1 MGKTAIIGGS
11 GFDAIDDLQITSRK
25 VARTPY
31 GDPSGIIV
39 SGNLHEKSY
48 VFLPRHG
55 AKHTI
60 PPHKINY
67 RANVWA
73 LKDSGV
79 DTIIALA
86 AVGGIDS
93 TLAPGSIVIPD
104 QLIDY
109 TWGREHTFFD
119 GESGEVHHIGFDAPY
134 SVSLRQ
140 RLIDAASRAHV
151 PVVNKGTYAVTQ
163 GPRFE
168 SPAEILKL
176 ERDGADVV
184 GMTGMPEAALARELE
199 VNYACLALVVNPA
212 AGKGNEPISLDAINR
227 YLQTTSEKALQILKY
242 LP

>member
-1 MGKTAIIGGS
+1 MNKTAIIGGS
-11 GFDAIDDLQITSRK
+11 GFDAIGDLQITARK

-39 SGNLHEKSY
+39 TGTLNENSY

-79 DTIIALA
+79 ERIIALA

-93 TLAPGSIVIPD
+93 ALSPGTVVIPD

-119 GESGEVHHIGFDAPY
+119 GESGEIHHIDFETPY

-140 RLIDAASRAHV
+140 RLIDAANRADI
-151 PVVNKGTYAVTQ
+151 PVVTKGTYAVTQ

-176 ERDGADVV
+176 ERDGADIV

-199 VNYACLALVVNPA
+199 LNYACLALVVNPA
-212 AGKGNEPISLDAINR
+212 AGKGDEPISLDEIKR
-227 YLQTTSEKALQILKY
+227 YLEITSKKALEILRY
-242 LP
+242 LH